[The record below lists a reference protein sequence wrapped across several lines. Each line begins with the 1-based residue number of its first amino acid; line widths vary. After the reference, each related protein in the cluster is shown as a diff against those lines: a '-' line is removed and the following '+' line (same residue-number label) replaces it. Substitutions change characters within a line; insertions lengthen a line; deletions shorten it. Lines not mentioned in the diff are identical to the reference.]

1 LNFVDY
7 FFRQLG
13 QYLDIIRNCRD
24 RRYYIVGDGPGTA
37 SIACLMLDVP
47 YFSMEPNDI
56 GSKARSLGI
65 ITSDSLGELYE
76 DDIVFLANVGDY
88 VDYSVYADNDKIIV
102 DYSGI
107 EQDGLIRCEGGRGS
121 VYASME
127 ISLTSFPRRSD
138 CLGLL
143 KDKEVYP
150 TTPLA
155 KQMCMENG
163 IEVLNVSKEGAYL
176 VTTDP
181 CSDQMNMISKELPSD
196 PRARIG
202 HVKKAYGVFFTYYEE
217 GQKVFGEDCFAEYFP
232 RSYSSIK
239 YVRKFYIDGE
249 IVHAV
254 SPRPEKVRGVCLDD
268 GRIMKLFY
276 LSSYKMNGITYGR
289 YKSLELMFRAEK

>member
-1 LNFVDY
+1 LII

-24 RRYYIVGDGPGTA
+24 RRYYIIGDGPGTA
-37 SIACLMLDVP
+37 SIACMMLDVP

-65 ITSDSLGELYE
+65 ITSDSFGELYE

-88 VDYSVYADNDKIIV
+88 VDYSLYADNDKIIV

-107 EQDGLIRCEGGRGS
+107 EQDGLVRCEGGRGS
-121 VYASME
+121 VYASMD

-143 KDKEVYP
+143 RDKEVYP

-155 KQMCMENG
+155 KQMCVENG
-163 IEVLNVSKEGAYL
+163 IEVLIERKENAYL

-181 CSDQMNMISKELPSD
+181 CQDQMNMVSKELPSD
-196 PRARIG
+196 SRARVG
-202 HVKKAYGVFFTYYEE
+202 HIKKAYGVFFLHIMRK
-217 GQKVFGEDCFAEYFP
+217 G
-232 RSYSSIK
+232 RK
-239 YVRKFYIDGE
+239 YLVK
-249 IVHAV
+249 IVLQSTFLRVIAV
-254 SPRPEKVRGVCLDD
+254 LNMYGSFILMVKLYMLYLLDPK
-268 GRIMKLFY
+268 R
-276 LSSYKMNGITYGR
+276 
-289 YKSLELMFRAEK
+289 LEVSVLMMDVL